1 MVFMIVFE
9 NLCVTFWLLYLI
21 DWKLVDLMY
30 FSFLQCK
37 LWALKDSGASQIF
50 YCFTDSFH
58 QQVFALADPWY
69 VIVISNSLKALFVFC
84 IFFFSIWVFFQDH
97 LWITELQGR
106 RDGVYLT
113 PLYLLHTLHRHLD
126 ISRAIIAGR
135 STLHWASTRA

>member
-1 MVFMIVFE
+1 MVFMIVFG

-84 IFFFSIWVFFQDH
+84 IFFFF
-97 LWITELQGR
+97 
-106 RDGVYLT
+106 YLGFLSRPFMNHRT
-113 PLYLLHTLHRHLD
+113 AGEERWRLFNSSLPLHTLHRHLD

-135 STLHWASTRA
+135 STLH